1 MIHRIK
7 QMLWRQRR
15 LVVMLPEHDAVRVGV
30 YLDGYPIPSQI
41 VSEVYT
47 LDTAVTP
54 RNGVKR

>member
-30 YLDGYPIPSQI
+30 YLDAYPIPSQI
-41 VSEVYT
+41 VSEHYT

-54 RNGVKR
+54 